1 MVSYSRSRVSRAQ
14 VARLAQLDHFLER
27 AEQDKKSLAAT
38 MTGIGEPIISELRE
52 EGSAFEHR
60 IKKIVCDSLEQKSLL
75 LAYEGVIEPVVV
87 EGKVARD
94 DDGNPMG
101 LRRYSDSLLLALLRA
116 ENPERFALP
125 LTMIH
130 SGWLRWLAW
139 ASLAF
144 LAIWVMG
151 DLSLRFLA
159 LTAG

>member
-1 MVSYSRSRVSRAQ
+1 MS
-14 VARLAQLDHFLER
+14 
-27 AEQDKKSLAAT
+27 AT
-38 MTGIGEPIISELRE
+38 P
-52 EGSAFEHR
+52 
-60 IKKIVCDSLEQKSLL
+60 LEQKSLL

-101 LRRYSDSLLLALLRA
+101 LRRYSDLLLLALLRA

>member
-1 MVSYSRSRVSRAQ
+1 
-14 VARLAQLDHFLER
+14 
-27 AEQDKKSLAAT
+27 
-38 MTGIGEPIISELRE
+38 
-52 EGSAFEHR
+52 
-60 IKKIVCDSLEQKSLL
+60 
-75 LAYEGVIEPVVV
+75 
-87 EGKVARD
+87 
-94 DDGNPMG
+94 MG